1 MFFRRKG
8 WLRNEYDEKL
18 IQQLEQQKDN
28 WLSQKSLL
36 EKSLDPSDNAI
47 IQTKLAEVKY
57 FYLFKEAKVR
67 RVTVKRKG
75 YLPTTRFLIFI
86 SLHIL

>member
-18 IQQLEQQKDN
+18 LQQLDRLKNN
-28 WLSQKSLL
+28 WLNQKSLL

-47 IQTKLAEVKY
+47 TQTKIAEVKY
-57 FYLFKEAKVR
+57 FYLYKEAKKRQVK
-67 RVTVKRKG
+67 VKR
-75 YLPTTRFLIFI
+75 
-86 SLHIL
+86 

>member
-18 IQQLEQQKDN
+18 IHQLEQQKEN

-36 EKSLDPSDNAI
+36 EKSLDPSDHAI
-47 IQTKLAEVKY
+47 IQTKLAELKY

-67 RVTVKRKG
+67 QVSIKR
-75 YLPTTRFLIFI
+75 
-86 SLHIL
+86 

>member
-47 IQTKLAEVKY
+47 IQTKLSEVKY

-67 RVTVKRKG
+67 QVTVKR
-75 YLPTTRFLIFI
+75 
-86 SLHIL
+86 